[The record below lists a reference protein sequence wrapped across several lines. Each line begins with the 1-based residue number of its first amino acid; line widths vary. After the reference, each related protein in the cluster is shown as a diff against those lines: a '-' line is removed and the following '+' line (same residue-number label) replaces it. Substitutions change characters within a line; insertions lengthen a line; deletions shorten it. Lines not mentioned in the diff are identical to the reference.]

1 MGALISS
8 FSNLMGILQGVFGGA
23 YIFVTYFLGACAMVF
38 AITSYQ
44 LKNRLAIL
52 LNQLISHIFWTAY
65 FIFNGAFI
73 GAVLNLISLL
83 RCIVFS
89 YKDKYKWAKS
99 YFWLAFFIVIC
110 VAISILSWAQW
121 YDFLPILGTIGYTFS
136 FYMTSEKRIR
146 YICLISLPMW
156 LLYGIFSASYM
167 AVINDSISLV
177 SIVVAIIRYHLPK
190 KEKN

>member
-52 LNQLISHIFWTAY
+52 LNQLIAHFFWTAY

-83 RCIVFS
+83 RCVVFS

-110 VAISILSWAQW
+110 VAISILSWAHW

-146 YICLISLPMW
+146 YLCLIACPMW

-177 SIVVAIIRYHLPK
+177 SIVVAIIRFHLPK
-190 KEKN
+190 KEK